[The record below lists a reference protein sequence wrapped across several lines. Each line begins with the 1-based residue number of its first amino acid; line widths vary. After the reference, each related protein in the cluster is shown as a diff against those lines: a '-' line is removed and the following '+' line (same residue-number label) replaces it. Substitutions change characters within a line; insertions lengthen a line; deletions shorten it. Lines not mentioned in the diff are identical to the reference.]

1 MTEFWFIRHGET
13 AWNLERRLQGW
24 QDTPLN
30 PLGVNQAAL
39 VAERLEA
46 EARQTPFAAIY
57 SSDLRRAHD
66 TALPASQ
73 RLGLRVR
80 TEPGLRE
87 RGFGVLEGLSYDTLD
102 EQAPEAA
109 AAWKSRDPA
118 RVLEGGET
126 LGQFQARILASVNDI
141 APRHAGERVLAFTH
155 GGVLDIIW
163 RHARGLPLNGP
174 RDTPMLNA
182 SINRVSVEDGRWQ
195 VIGWGDVA
203 HMDECAR
210 DDVV

>member
-30 PLGVNQAAL
+30 PLGINQAAL
-39 VAERLEA
+39 VADRLEA
-46 EARQTPFAAIY
+46 EALQTPFAAIY
-57 SSDLRRAHD
+57 SSDLQRAHD
-66 TALPASQ
+66 TALPASE

-102 EQAPEAA
+102 EKAPEAA

-118 RVLEGGET
+118 RALEGGET
-126 LGQFQARILASVNDI
+126 LGQFQARIVASVDDI
-141 APRHAGERVLAFTH
+141 APRHVGERVLAFTH

-163 RHARGLPLNGP
+163 RHAKGLPLNGP

-182 SINRVSVEDGRWQ
+182 SINRVSVENGRWQ
-195 VIGWGDVA
+195 VIGWGDVD
-203 HMDECAR
+203 HMAELAK